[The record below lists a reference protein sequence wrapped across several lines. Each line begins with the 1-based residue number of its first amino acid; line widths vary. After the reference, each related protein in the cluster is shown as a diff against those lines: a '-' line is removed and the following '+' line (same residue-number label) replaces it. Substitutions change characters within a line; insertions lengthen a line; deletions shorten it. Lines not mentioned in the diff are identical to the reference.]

1 MFTIKGVVIHITELS
16 EKGRFLRVLTEKGL
30 TDVFVRGAKK
40 SVSKNNPGTEIF
52 CYAKFSLA
60 VSVKNV
66 ETRYIL
72 DSSEVISQFYELR
85 FDIKKL
91 ALASYF
97 AAEISYSG
105 AASETLNLFLLCLH
119 RLSETDRPESV
130 IKAAFELRYAC
141 EIGFMP
147 DLIGCEVCRQYDGD
161 LSFIEGSGKLLCN
174 AHNPGQKGIP
184 LSPAVLHAL
193 RYIVLSD
200 LKKICDF
207 TLAPPSMERL
217 SYLAENYLTI
227 HSDKKHRNEALEY
240 YKKL

>member
-52 CYAKFSLA
+52 CYAKFSLSA
-60 VSVKNV
+60 TVKNG

-85 FDIKKL
+85 LDIKKL

-97 AAEISYSG
+97 AYDVSYSG
-105 AASETLNLFLLCLH
+105 VSPETLRLFLLCLH

-130 IKAAFELRYAC
+130 VKAAFELRYAC
-141 EIGFMP
+141 EMGFMP
-147 DLIGCEVCRQYDGD
+147 DLTGCEVCHQYDGD
-161 LSFIEGSGKLLCN
+161 LSFVTSSGKLLCTK
-174 AHNPGQKGIP
+174 HNPANAGIP
-184 LSPAVLHAL
+184 LTAATLHAL
-193 RYIVLSD
+193 RYVCLSD

-207 TLAPPSMERL
+207 TLTPAARDQFSN
-217 SYLAENYLTI
+217 LAEHYIHI
-227 HSDKKHRNEALEY
+227 HSDKSHRNKALEY